1 MEQGIARTEISWY
14 AVFEAVTT
22 FHFVFDDLSAK
33 TFKRKVQ
40 CVSLGLNGANHR
52 NRFLNYSLFCWK
64 FGVIEAPVGKEKRC
78 DSHYLQS
85 IRSICIVLSHKST
98 YFMTGEVSICTD
110 KPCVTKTHARYEL
123 YCPKTIFLRD
133 SSGFCNDRFYLEIV
147 LFSVYR
153 STRHKTRNFDL
164 RSSQESDFLF
174 FPLIIFFE
182 RSMRT
187 ISRLCNHIW
196 LHFLGLDLRCPHWL
210 LRLSWKACRSSLN
223 AHLSDLS
230 NKRNQRF

>member
-1 MEQGIARTEISWY
+1 M
-14 AVFEAVTT
+14 
-22 FHFVFDDLSAK
+22 
-33 TFKRKVQ
+33 
-40 CVSLGLNGANHR
+40 
-52 NRFLNYSLFCWK
+52 
-64 FGVIEAPVGKEKRC
+64 IEAPVGKEKRC

-98 YFMTGEVSICTD
+98 YFMAGEVSICTD

-147 LFSVYR
+147 LFSVHR

-187 ISRLCNHIW
+187 ISRLCNHI
-196 LHFLGLDLRCPHWL
+196 
-210 LRLSWKACRSSLN
+210 
-223 AHLSDLS
+223 
-230 NKRNQRF
+230 